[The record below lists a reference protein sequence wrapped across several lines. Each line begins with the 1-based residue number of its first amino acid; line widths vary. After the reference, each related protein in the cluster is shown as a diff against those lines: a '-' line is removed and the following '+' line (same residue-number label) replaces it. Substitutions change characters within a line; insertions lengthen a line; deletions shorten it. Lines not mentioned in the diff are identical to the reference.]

1 MGLHRGTNRYIV
13 PNSGTYRFFTGTMLR
28 ADSFFSFAVVV
39 LQFRMTG
46 GTHYVV
52 LLVGC
57 SGLILRTPS
66 IRLCVLSERD
76 KGARPFYSL
85 QYVFLICTCP
95 RLIYGTAWM
104 PMQHHC
110 SL

>member
-1 MGLHRGTNRYIV
+1 VSVGWLTHSCVLDLTERSIV
-13 PNSGTYRFFTGTMLR
+13 CLQGHSNGTMLR

-76 KGARPFYSL
+76 KGARPVYSL
-85 QYVFLICTCP
+85 QYF
-95 RLIYGTAWM
+95 
-104 PMQHHC
+104 
-110 SL
+110 

>member
-1 MGLHRGTNRYIV
+1 
-13 PNSGTYRFFTGTMLR
+13 MLR

-66 IRLCVLSERD
+66 ANKIFKTIRLCVLSERD
-76 KGARPFYSL
+76 KGARPVYSL
-85 QYVFLICTCP
+85 QYF
-95 RLIYGTAWM
+95 
-104 PMQHHC
+104 
-110 SL
+110 